1 MSQRCLKRLHSLAT
15 KDQSFQTMKL
25 NVLSIV
31 ALVFLLAGCGRLDVT
46 FGPLL
51 SDVTVSPDQISP
63 NADGQTDV
71 TEIRYTLS
79 RSAYVSIY
87 FEDEEGDRFFF
98 RQNRRR
104 SPGSYSVLWGGVM
117 DEPEIEEVAG
127 GTNEILSR
135 VLPDGRYR
143 WIVEAVDDD
152 GHEEALDGAIS
163 LEDGDTEVP
172 QLENFAVMPVVF
184 RPNLDGL
191 RDDWVSISYYLSK
204 EVQNIQVYLLDP
216 QKPGV
221 KVHIAEGPNTIEPE
235 EAGNHTYKYFGGVD
249 LNAEPPPDGEY
260 LVVGEANDLAGNR
273 VRVTR
278 PLTIEMGGRP
288 RADVVQGEIDWVNEI
303 NRVVS
308 VPLGQKLCFS
318 TIVKNEGDVPVRT
331 NGPWPGQDYLFAE
344 DFTYESF
351 NSIASRPENRDK
363 YWFELPGAF
372 RFGLNF
378 STTGYAYP
386 FRWAIG
392 RQQDLEYL
400 EIEGE
405 SAWYLMP
412 GESGQVSGCILFD
425 GRPPGGN
432 VLWWGGLIHEAYGHP
447 NDFIDRITVNVG
459 EE

>member
-1 MSQRCLKRLHSLAT
+1 MIRISLCAV
-15 KDQSFQTMKL
+15 
-25 NVLSIV
+25 VL
-31 ALVFLLAGCGRLDVT
+31 ALLLAGCGRLDVG

-51 SDVTVSPDQISP
+51 RDVAVAPDQISP
-63 NADGQTDV
+63 NADGDIDV

-79 RSAYVSIY
+79 RSAYISIF
-87 FEDEEGDRFFF
+87 FENEEGERFYF
-98 RQNRRR
+98 RKDRRR

-117 DEPEIEEVAG
+117 DEPLIEQLEG

-135 VLPDGRYR
+135 VLPDGKYR
-143 WIVEAVDDD
+143 WFIQ
-152 GHEEALDGAIS
+152 ALDDNANTETADGTIT
-163 LEDGDTEVP
+163 LENGDTEVP
-172 QLENFAVMPVVF
+172 RLDSFAVMPTVF

-191 RDDWVSISYYLSK
+191 RDDWVSISYNLTK
-204 EVQNIQVYLLDP
+204 EVQNIQVFLEDP
-216 QKPGV
+216 DRPGL

-249 LNAEPPPDGEY
+249 LNAEPPPDGDY

-278 PLTIEMGGRP
+278 ALTIEMGGRP
-288 RADVVQGEIDWVNEI
+288 RADVVQGEIDWVNEV

-308 VPLGQKLCFS
+308 VPLGQRLCFNA
-318 TIVKNEGDVPVRT
+318 IVKNEGEVPVRT
-331 NGPWPGQDYLFAE
+331 NGPWPGQEYHFVE
-344 DFTYESF
+344 DFIHDSF
-351 NSIASRPENRDK
+351 NTIASRPENRGK
-363 YWFELPGAF
+363 YWFELPGVF

-378 STTGYAYP
+378 STTGYPYP

-392 RQQDLEYL
+392 RQEDLEYL
-400 EIEGE
+400 EIGGQ

-412 GESGQVSGCILFD
+412 GKSGKVSGCIHFE

-459 EE
+459 TD

>member
-1 MSQRCLKRLHSLAT
+1 MNKNALCTIILA
-15 KDQSFQTMKL
+15 L
-25 NVLSIV
+25 
-31 ALVFLLAGCGRLDVT
+31 LLAGCGRLNVG

-51 SDVTVSPDQISP
+51 RDVTVAPDHISP
-63 NADGQTDV
+63 NADGDVDV

-79 RSAYVSIY
+79 RSAYVSIF
-87 FEDEEGDRFFF
+87 FEDEDGERFYF

-104 SPGSYSVLWGGVM
+104 SPGRYSVLWGGVM
-117 DEPEIEEVAG
+117 DAPKVEQLEN
-127 GTNEILSR
+127 GTNAILSR
-135 VLPDGRYR
+135 VLPDGKYR
-143 WIVEAVDDD
+143 WFVQASDDD
-152 GHEEALDGAIS
+152 AHTETLDGAIT
-163 LEDGDTEVP
+163 LENGDTEVP
-172 QLENFAVMPVVF
+172 HLESFAVVPKVF

-191 RDDWVSISYYLSK
+191 RDDWVSISYNLSK

-216 QKPGV
+216 DSPSL

-235 EAGNHTYKYFGGVD
+235 EPGNHTYKYFGGVD

-278 PLTIEMGGRP
+278 SLTIEMGGRP

-308 VPLGQKLCFS
+308 VPLGRKLCFNA
-318 TIVKNEGDVPVRT
+318 IVKNEGEVPVRT
-331 NGPWPGQDYLFAE
+331 NGPWPGQEYHFPA
-344 DFTYESF
+344 DFTHNSF
-351 NSIASRPENRDK
+351 NTIASRPENLGK
-363 YWFELPGAF
+363 YWFEQPGVF

-378 STTGYAYP
+378 STTGYPYP

-392 RQQDLEYL
+392 RQEDLEYL
-400 EIEGE
+400 EIEGQ

-412 GESGQVSGCILFD
+412 GNSGRVGGCILFE

-459 EE
+459 TE

>member
-1 MSQRCLKRLHSLAT
+1 MNKKTLCATVLA
-15 KDQSFQTMKL
+15 L
-25 NVLSIV
+25 L
-31 ALVFLLAGCGRLDVT
+31 LLAGCGRLNVG

-51 SDVTVSPDQISP
+51 RDVTVAPDHISP
-63 NADGQTDV
+63 NADGNIDV

-79 RSAYVSIY
+79 RSANISIF
-87 FEDEEGDRFFF
+87 FENEDGERYYF

-117 DEPEIEEVAG
+117 DEPRIQQLEG

-135 VLPDGRYR
+135 VLPDGSYR
-143 WIVEAVDDD
+143 WFVQAADDEDNRETVD
-152 GHEEALDGAIS
+152 GTIT
-163 LEDGDTEVP
+163 LENGDTELP
-172 QLENFAVMPVVF
+172 QLESFAVMPRVF

-191 RDDWVSISYYLSK
+191 RDDWVSISYNLSK

-216 QKPGV
+216 NSPGL

-235 EAGNHTYKYFGGVD
+235 EPGNHTYKYFGGVD

-278 PLTIEMGGRP
+278 SLTIEMGGRP
-288 RADVVQGEIDWVNEI
+288 RADVVQGEIDWANEV

-308 VPLGQKLCFS
+308 VPLGQKLCF
-318 TIVKNEGDVPVRT
+318 TAIVKNEGDVPVRT
-331 NGPWPGQDYLFAE
+331 NGPWPGQEYHFAQNLSH
-344 DFTYESF
+344 DTF
-351 NSIASRPENRDK
+351 NTVAAKPENLDK

-378 STTGYAYP
+378 STTGYPYP

-392 RQQDLEYL
+392 RQEDLEYL

-412 GESGQVSGCILFD
+412 GKSGRVSGCILFE

-459 EE
+459 LE

>member
-1 MSQRCLKRLHSLAT
+1 MQKN
-15 KDQSFQTMKL
+15 FIW
-25 NVLSIV
+25 IV
-31 ALVFLLAGCGRLDVT
+31 VFALLLAGCGRLNVG

-51 SDVTVSPDQISP
+51 RDVTVAPDQISP
-63 NADGQTDV
+63 NADGETDV

-79 RSAYVSIY
+79 RSAYISIF
-87 FEDEEGDRFFF
+87 FENEEGDQFFF

-117 DEPEIEEVAG
+117 DEPDITQVEG
-127 GTNEILSR
+127 GTEEILSR
-135 VLPDGRYR
+135 VLPDGKYR
-143 WIVEAVDDD
+143 WFVKASDDD
-152 GHEEALDGAIS
+152 ANTETADGTIS
-163 LEDGDTEVP
+163 LENGDTEVP
-172 QLENFAVMPVVF
+172 KLESFAVMPTVF

-191 RDDWVSISYYLSK
+191 RDDWVSISYNLTK
-204 EVQNIQVYLLDP
+204 EVQNIQVYLEDP
-216 QKPGV
+216 DRPGV

-260 LVVGEANDLAGNR
+260 VVVGEAHDLAGNR

-278 PLTIEMGGRP
+278 TLRIEMGGRP
-288 RADVVQGEIDWVNEI
+288 RADVVQGEIEWANEV

-308 VPLGQKLCFS
+308 VPIGQKLCFT

-331 NGPWPGQDYLFAE
+331 NGPWPGQEYTFAK
-344 DFTYESF
+344 DFIPETF
-351 NSIASRPENRDK
+351 NNIASRPENLGK
-363 YWFELPGAF
+363 YWFELPGVF

-378 STTGYAYP
+378 STTGYPYP

-392 RQQDLEYL
+392 REEDLEYI
-400 EIEGE
+400 EIDGE

-412 GESGQVSGCILFD
+412 GNSGRVSGCILFE

-459 EE
+459 TE

>member
-1 MSQRCLKRLHSLAT
+1 MNKNALFTTLLA
-15 KDQSFQTMKL
+15 L
-25 NVLSIV
+25 
-31 ALVFLLAGCGRLDVT
+31 LLAGCGRLNVG

-51 SDVTVSPDQISP
+51 RDVTVAPDQISP
-63 NADGQTDV
+63 NADGDVDV

-79 RSAYVSIY
+79 RSAYVSIF
-87 FEDEEGDRFFF
+87 FEDKDGERFYF

-117 DEPEIEEVAG
+117 DEPEVEQLEG

-135 VLPDGRYR
+135 VLPDGNYR
-143 WIVEAVDDD
+143 WFVQASDDD
-152 GHEEALDGAIS
+152 ANTETLDGTIA
-163 LEDGDTEVP
+163 LENGDTELP
-172 QLENFAVMPVVF
+172 QLESFAVMPKVF

-191 RDDWVSISYYLSK
+191 RDDWVSISYNLSK

-216 QKPGV
+216 NSPSL

-235 EAGNHTYKYFGGVD
+235 EPGNHTYKYFGGVD

-278 PLTIEMGGRP
+278 SLTIEMGGRP
-288 RADVVQGEIDWVNEI
+288 RADVVQGEIDWVNEV

-308 VPLGQKLCFS
+308 VPLGRKLCF
-318 TIVKNEGDVPVRT
+318 TAIVKNEGEVPVRT
-331 NGPWPGQDYLFAE
+331 NGPWPGQEYHFPE
-344 DFTYESF
+344 DFTHNTF
-351 NSIASRPENRDK
+351 NTIAARPENLGN
-363 YWFELPGAF
+363 YWFEQPGVF
-372 RFGLNF
+372 RFGLNY
-378 STTGYAYP
+378 STTGYPYP

-392 RQQDLEYL
+392 RQEDLEYL
-400 EIEGE
+400 EIEGQ

-412 GESGQVSGCILFD
+412 GKSGRVSGCILFE

-459 EE
+459 TE

>member
-1 MSQRCLKRLHSLAT
+1 MNKNALFTTLLA
-15 KDQSFQTMKL
+15 L
-25 NVLSIV
+25 
-31 ALVFLLAGCGRLDVT
+31 LLAGCGRLNVG

-51 SDVTVSPDQISP
+51 RDVTVAPDQISP
-63 NADGQTDV
+63 NADGDVDV

-79 RSAYVSIY
+79 RSAYVSIF
-87 FEDEEGDRFFF
+87 FEDKDGERFYF

-117 DEPEIEEVAG
+117 DEPEVEQLEG

-135 VLPDGRYR
+135 VLPDGNYR
-143 WIVEAVDDD
+143 WFVQASDDD
-152 GHEEALDGAIS
+152 ANTETLDGTIA
-163 LEDGDTEVP
+163 LENGDTELP
-172 QLENFAVMPVVF
+172 QLESFAVMPKVF

-191 RDDWVSISYYLSK
+191 RDDWVSISYNLSK

-216 QKPGV
+216 NSPSL

-235 EAGNHTYKYFGGVD
+235 EPGNHTYKYFGGVD

-278 PLTIEMGGRP
+278 SLTIEMGGRP
-288 RADVVQGEIDWVNEI
+288 RADVVQGEIDWVNEV

-308 VPLGQKLCFS
+308 VPLGRKLCF
-318 TIVKNEGDVPVRT
+318 TAIVKNEGEVPVRT
-331 NGPWPGQDYLFAE
+331 NGPWPGQEYHFPE
-344 DFTYESF
+344 DFTHNTF
-351 NSIASRPENRDK
+351 NTIAARPENLGN
-363 YWFELPGAF
+363 YWFEQPGVF
-372 RFGLNF
+372 RFGLNY
-378 STTGYAYP
+378 STTGYPYP

-392 RQQDLEYL
+392 RQEDLEYL
-400 EIEGE
+400 EIEGQ
-405 SAWYLMP
+405 SAWYLMT
-412 GESGQVSGCILFD
+412 GKSGRVSGCILFE

-459 EE
+459 TE

>member
-1 MSQRCLKRLHSLAT
+1 MTKYSLCAV
-15 KDQSFQTMKL
+15 
-25 NVLSIV
+25 VLV
-31 ALVFLLAGCGRLDVT
+31 LLLAGCGRLDVG

-51 SDVTVSPDQISP
+51 RDVAVAPDQISP
-63 NADGQTDV
+63 NADGDTDV

-79 RSAYVSIY
+79 RSAYVSIF
-87 FEDEEGDRFFF
+87 FENEEGERFYF
-98 RQNRRR
+98 RKDRRR

-117 DEPEIEEVAG
+117 DEPLIEQLEG

-135 VLPDGRYR
+135 VLPDGKYR
-143 WIVEAVDDD
+143 WFIQ
-152 GHEEALDGAIS
+152 ALDDSTNTETADGTIT
-163 LEDGDTEVP
+163 LENGDTEVP
-172 QLENFAVMPVVF
+172 RLDSFAVMPTVF

-191 RDDWVSISYYLSK
+191 RDDWVSISYNLTK
-204 EVQNIQVYLLDP
+204 EVQNIQVFLEDP
-216 QKPGV
+216 DRPGL

-249 LNAEPPPDGEY
+249 LNAEPPPDGDY

-278 PLTIEMGGRP
+278 SLTIEMGGRP
-288 RADVVQGEIDWVNEI
+288 RADVVQGEIDWVNEV

-308 VPLGQKLCFS
+308 VPLGQRLCFNA
-318 TIVKNEGDVPVRT
+318 IVKNEGEVPVRT
-331 NGPWPGQDYLFAE
+331 NGPWPGQEYHFVE
-344 DFTYESF
+344 DFIHDSF
-351 NSIASRPENRDK
+351 NTIASRPENRGK
-363 YWFELPGAF
+363 YWFELPGVF

-378 STTGYAYP
+378 STTGYPYP

-392 RQQDLEYL
+392 RQEDLEYL
-400 EIEGE
+400 EIGGQ

-412 GESGQVSGCILFD
+412 GKSGEVSGCIHFE

-459 EE
+459 TE

>member
-1 MSQRCLKRLHSLAT
+1 MIRISLCAI
-15 KDQSFQTMKL
+15 
-25 NVLSIV
+25 VL
-31 ALVFLLAGCGRLDVT
+31 ALLLAGCGRLDVG

-51 SDVTVSPDQISP
+51 RDVAVTPDQISP
-63 NADGQTDV
+63 NADGDIDV

-79 RSAYVSIY
+79 RSAYISIF
-87 FEDEEGDRFFF
+87 FENEEGERFYF
-98 RQNRRR
+98 RKDRRR

-117 DEPEIEEVAG
+117 DEPLIEQLEG

-135 VLPDGRYR
+135 VLPDGKYR
-143 WIVEAVDDD
+143 WFIQ
-152 GHEEALDGAIS
+152 ALDDNANTETADGTIT
-163 LEDGDTEVP
+163 LENGDTEVP
-172 QLENFAVMPVVF
+172 TLDSFAVMPTVF

-191 RDDWVSISYYLSK
+191 RDDWVSISYNLTK
-204 EVQNIQVYLLDP
+204 EVQNIQVFLEDP
-216 QKPGV
+216 DRPGL

-249 LNAEPPPDGEY
+249 LNAEPPPDGDY

-278 PLTIEMGGRP
+278 ALTIEMGGRP
-288 RADVVQGEIDWVNEI
+288 RADVVQGEIDWVNEV

-308 VPLGQKLCFS
+308 VPLGQRLCFNA
-318 TIVKNEGDVPVRT
+318 IVKNEGEVPVRT
-331 NGPWPGQDYLFAE
+331 NGPWPGQEYHFVE
-344 DFTYESF
+344 DFIHDSF
-351 NSIASRPENRDK
+351 NTIASRPENRGK
-363 YWFELPGAF
+363 YWFELPGVF

-378 STTGYAYP
+378 STTGYPYP

-392 RQQDLEYL
+392 RQEDLEYL
-400 EIEGE
+400 EIGGQ

-412 GESGQVSGCILFD
+412 GKSGKVSGCIHFE

-459 EE
+459 TD

>member
-1 MSQRCLKRLHSLAT
+1 MTRIALCTVILA
-15 KDQSFQTMKL
+15 L
-25 NVLSIV
+25 
-31 ALVFLLAGCGRLDVT
+31 LLAGCGRLDVG

-51 SDVTVSPDQISP
+51 RDVAVAPDQISP
-63 NADGQTDV
+63 NADGDTDV

-79 RSAYVSIY
+79 RSAYISIF
-87 FEDEEGDRFFF
+87 FENEEGERFYF
-98 RQNRRR
+98 RKDRRR

-117 DEPEIEEVAG
+117 DEPLIEEMEG

-135 VLPDGRYR
+135 VLPDGKYR
-143 WIVEAVDDD
+143 WFIQALDD
-152 GHEEALDGAIS
+152 GANTEIADGTIT
-163 LEDGDTEVP
+163 LENGDTEVP
-172 QLENFAVMPVVF
+172 RLDSFAVMPTVF

-191 RDDWVSISYYLSK
+191 RDDWVSISYNLTK
-204 EVQNIQVYLLDP
+204 EVQNIQVYLEDP
-216 QKPGV
+216 DRPGL

-278 PLTIEMGGRP
+278 ALTIEMGGRP
-288 RADVVQGEIDWVNEI
+288 RADVVQGEIDWVNEV

-308 VPLGQKLCFS
+308 VPLGQRLCFNA
-318 TIVKNEGDVPVRT
+318 IVKNEGEVPVRT
-331 NGPWPGQDYLFAE
+331 NGPWPGQEYHFVE
-344 DFTYESF
+344 DFIHDSF
-351 NSIASRPENRDK
+351 NTIASRPENRGK
-363 YWFELPGAF
+363 YWFELPGVF

-378 STTGYAYP
+378 STTGYPYP

-392 RQQDLEYL
+392 RQEDLEYL
-400 EIEGE
+400 EIGGQ

-412 GESGQVSGCILFD
+412 GKSGEVSGCIHFE

-459 EE
+459 TE

>member
-1 MSQRCLKRLHSLAT
+1 MQKNSLCIV
-15 KDQSFQTMKL
+15 
-25 NVLSIV
+25 VLS
-31 ALVFLLAGCGRLDVT
+31 LLLAGCGRLNMG

-51 SDVTVSPDQISP
+51 RDVAVAPEQISP
-63 NADGQTDV
+63 NADGDTDV

-79 RSAYVSIY
+79 RSAYISIY
-87 FEDEEGDRFFF
+87 FENEDGDRFFF

-117 DEPEIEEVAG
+117 DEPDITQVEG
-127 GTNEILSR
+127 GTEEILSR
-135 VLPDGRYR
+135 VLPDGKYR
-143 WIVEAVDDD
+143 WFVKASDDD
-152 GHEEALDGAIS
+152 ANTETADGTIT
-163 LEDGDTEVP
+163 LENGDTEVP
-172 QLENFAVMPVVF
+172 KLESFAVMPTVF

-191 RDDWVSISYYLSK
+191 RDDWVSISYNLTK
-204 EVQNIQVYLLDP
+204 EVQNIQVFLEDP
-216 QKPGV
+216 DRPGV

-260 LVVGEANDLAGNR
+260 VVVGEAHDLAGNR

-278 PLTIEMGGRP
+278 KLSIEMGGRP
-288 RADVVQGEIDWVNEI
+288 RADVVQGEIEWANEV

-308 VPLGQKLCFS
+308 VPIGQKLCFT

-331 NGPWPGQDYLFAE
+331 NGPWPGQEYTFAK
-344 DFTYESF
+344 DFIPETF
-351 NSIASRPENRDK
+351 NNIASRPENLGK
-363 YWFELPGAF
+363 YWFELPGVF

-378 STTGYAYP
+378 STTGYPYP

-392 RQQDLEYL
+392 REEDLEYI
-400 EIEGE
+400 EIDGE

-412 GESGQVSGCILFD
+412 GNSGRVSGCILFE

-459 EE
+459 TE